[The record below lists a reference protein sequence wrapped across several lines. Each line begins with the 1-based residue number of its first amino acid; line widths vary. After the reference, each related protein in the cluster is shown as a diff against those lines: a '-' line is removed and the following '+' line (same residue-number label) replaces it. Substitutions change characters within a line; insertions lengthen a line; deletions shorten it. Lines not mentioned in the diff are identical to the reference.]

1 MTEKINIEAKDNS
14 FLFFLYLCRM
24 NLKFLFLL
32 FFLPLCCTAQ
42 KLRPLVWVLDAGH
55 GGKDVGCETRNYQ
68 EKDITLDITKRVA
81 ELLRKNKPGIKVIL
95 TRKSDVYVS
104 LEKRCQIANNA
115 NADLFLS
122 IHVNAVEHNRLLSG
136 TETFFA
142 YTRAISDAVLLSAQG
157 RNVGKSELL
166 ARLLQKNYHEAGRT
180 TSRGAKPENLYVC
193 NNTMMPAALTE
204 VGFISNREDE
214 AYMTSERGKKEIAL
228 CIYNALIEY
237 YVTTQAKTHRKT
249 LVRLRHT
256 NDKSSGLNVKKLT
269 DKTLEASAPKKKQT
283 QPKEEPKKPEVK
295 LDTVVSAPQSQPE
308 LLVESQVLA
317 DSTQQETITPKDSS
331 LVFTEEQ
338 QAAMDEPIQP
348 EKGYSNSPSIPV
360 FSIQIVAVSAELKLD
375 DERLKGLSPVTFV
388 KSGNMYKGLYGGT
401 TQYKKARETLAA
413 IREKFPDAFIVAY
426 LGEEPI
432 TTARALEISGQ

>member
-1 MTEKINIEAKDNS
+1 
-14 FLFFLYLCRM
+14 M
-24 NLKFLFLL
+24 NWRVLFLL
-32 FFLPLCCTAQ
+32 FLIPVFCNGQ

-95 TRKSDVYVS
+95 TRKSDVFVS
-104 LEKRCQIANNA
+104 LEKRCKIANNA

-122 IHVNAVEHNRLLSG
+122 IHVNAVEHNRMLSG

-166 ARLLQKNYHEAGRT
+166 ARLLQKNYHEAGRP

-204 VGFISNREDE
+204 VGFISNRDDE

-249 LVRLRHT
+249 LVRLRNT
-256 NDKSSGLNVKKLT
+256 NDKSSGLDVKKLK
-269 DKTLEASAPKKKQT
+269 DGTLAVSETKKKETKQKEK
-283 QPKEEPKKPEVK
+283 PKAPEAKP
-295 LDTVVSAPQSQPE
+295 DTVATAPQPQ
-308 LLVESQVLA
+308 LVAENNAVA
-317 DSTQQETITPKDSS
+317 DSVQGVAVAQKDSS
-331 LVFTEEQ
+331 LVLTDEQ
-338 QAAMDEPIQP
+338 QAAMDEPAQP
-348 EKGYSNSPSIPV
+348 ENGYSNSPSIPV
-360 FSIQIVAVSAELKLD
+360 FSIQIVAVSAELKSD
-375 DERLKGLSPVTFV
+375 DERLKGLAPVTFV
-388 KSGNMYKGLYGGT
+388 KSGNMFKGLYGGT

-432 TTARALEISGQ
+432 TTAKALEISGQ